1 MAEPESR
8 KLTIT
13 DWAAEDRPREKL
25 ILKGRSALSDAELL
39 AILIG
44 SGSLEESA
52 VDLAKRI
59 LVSADHNLN
68 KLARMGLKDLTK
80 IKGIGPA
87 KAVSIL
93 AAIELGRRRKESDFD
108 QPESL
113 QSSQLVYEFMKPE
126 LLDLAAEQFWVVL
139 LSRNLKPIRKFKVG
153 EGGISSVVVDLRLI
167 YKEALENLATAII
180 LVHNHPSG
188 NLNPSDEDRRITRK
202 LVEAGRLLDINV
214 IEHLIFTNQ
223 GYYSFADRSEL

>member
-1 MAEPESR
+1 MADLESR

-44 SGSLEESA
+44 SGSMDESA

-59 LVSADHNLN
+59 LMSVGNNLN
-68 KLARMGLKDLTK
+68 KLARLSFNDLTK

-93 AAIELGRRRKESDFD
+93 AAIELGRRRTESDVQ

-113 QSSQLVYEFMKPE
+113 QSSKLVFEYMKPQM
-126 LLDLAAEQFWVVL
+126 LDLEVEQFWVIL
-139 LSRNLKPIRKFKVG
+139 LNRNLRPIRKFKVG
-153 EGGISSVVVDLRLI
+153 EGGLSMVLVDQRLVF
-167 YKEALENLATAII
+167 KEALESLATALI
-180 LVHNHPSG
+180 LVHNHPYG
-188 NLNPSDEDRRITRK
+188 NNNPSEEDRKITRK
-202 LVEAGRLLDINV
+202 MVEAGKLLDIRV

-223 GYYSFADRSEL
+223 GYYSFADQSEL